1 MCKNKS
7 APRLVKSDALLKN
20 NGMVLHPNDLE
31 SQGHLERIV
40 CPNLWGSAAFHETRV
55 GCFVQNSVPQR
66 PRECSG
72 RLPLAGRLPKCI
84 D

>member
-40 CPNLWGSAAFHETRV
+40 CPSLWGSAEVHETRV
-55 GCFVQNSVPQR
+55 GCFIAYRTQR
-66 PRECSG
+66 HNN
-72 RLPLAGRLPKCI
+72 LANVVDGCR
-84 D
+84 